1 MVRRPHSRRLT
12 WIAIGFGAF
21 LLADLLL
28 FGWLLLESLSERE
41 VNRALLETREEAEG
55 LAQQLALEARRQGE
69 DLYVVIAKENETKTS
84 IDSVLRQREIIR
96 SIEIRD
102 REGRLVYSR
111 EVRVQAPGAAGQ
123 TILSPSEVPSHYQIE
138 PIERTETF
146 EMVEVDIPIEDFGQI
161 TLGISREQLAARAE
175 ALRRDLIART
185 SVVGG
190 LSLTLLI
197 IAWAVVVWF
206 ARRGERLEELA
217 AERERMAYLGTL
229 AAGLA
234 HEIRNPLNSL
244 NLNMQLIEEEMQH
257 LGRGATPRLLTITR
271 DEIGRLERLVT
282 DFLAYARP
290 RAPERGVVDLTEL
303 LERVRD
309 QVAAEAREAGASIVV
324 EADEELALVADRAQL
339 QQLLLNV
346 VRNACSAVA
355 AGGKPGTVTLAMARE
370 GQFVRLDVVDTG
382 VGIPADAMPHIFEV
396 FWSTK
401 KGGTG
406 LGLAIA
412 DRIARAH
419 GGEVQ
424 VTSTVGEGTRVRLL
438 LPFDTTHSA
447 PVKAS

>member
-1 MVRRPHSRRLT
+1 
-12 WIAIGFGAF
+12 
-21 LLADLLL
+21 
-28 FGWLLLESLSERE
+28 
-41 VNRALLETREEAEG
+41 
-55 LAQQLALEARRQGE
+55 
-69 DLYVVIAKENETKTS
+69 
-84 IDSVLRQREIIR
+84 
-96 SIEIRD
+96 
-102 REGRLVYSR
+102 
-111 EVRVQAPGAAGQ
+111 
-123 TILSPSEVPSHYQIE
+123 
-138 PIERTETF
+138 
-146 EMVEVDIPIEDFGQI
+146 
-161 TLGISREQLAARAE
+161 
-175 ALRRDLIART
+175 
-185 SVVGG
+185 
-190 LSLTLLI
+190 
-197 IAWAVVVWF
+197 
-206 ARRGERLEELA
+206 
-217 AERERMAYLGTL
+217 MAYLGTL

-257 LGRGATPRLLTITR
+257 LSRGATPRLLTITR

-309 QVAAEAREAGASIVV
+309 QVAAEAREAGATIVV
-324 EADEELALVADRAQL
+324 EADEELALVADRSQL

-355 AGGKPGTVTLAMARE
+355 AGGKPGTVTLAVARE

-382 VGIPADAMPHIFEV
+382 VGIPAEAMPHIFEV